1 MGPHSAPFRS
11 ISETNPALSSKTSLR
26 MGMSGT
32 GRTYFIRRYR
42 KGVARSGTEDV
53 FISNEPIAVSDL
65 VRIAHS
71 TGPGKYLLGERGKG
85 IRGFRKITD
94 CLVPEEDD
102 VADALSVLRD
112 PTPSD
117 QEPQSPITDP
127 IMSHTTFEAE
137 TISVRRALKLAEM
150 ENGDLMDVFHS
161 MVRTPLEGGE
171 EYDRFRSDLQSLHAE
186 MERRGFAHPP
196 IQAAEGTVSKNA
208 EHVSSRG
215 RSIMG
220 VSMSPVMA
228 GTIGVG
234 LGALVGWLAT
244 DRHYKQKLDGLNIRI
259 GELESNIKE
268 AERSIRKAE
277 DRMEKAAESATP
289 AATTPFDAR
298 KALNEHFLSEF
309 NFKNGPQY

>member
-1 MGPHSAPFRS
+1 M
-11 ISETNPALSSKTSLR
+11 
-26 MGMSGT
+26 
-32 GRTYFIRRYR
+32 
-42 KGVARSGTEDV
+42 
-53 FISNEPIAVSDL
+53 
-65 VRIAHS
+65 
-71 TGPGKYLLGERGKG
+71 
-85 IRGFRKITD
+85 
-94 CLVPEEDD
+94 
-102 VADALSVLRD
+102 ADALSILRD

-117 QEPQSPITDP
+117 QEPAEPASDP
-127 IMSHTTFEAE
+127 LLTHTTFEAE

-171 EYDRFRSDLQSLHAE
+171 EYDRFRADLQSLHAE
-186 MERRGFAHPP
+186 MERRGFAHPSVK
-196 IQAAEGTVSKNA
+196 AAESSDFSKA
-208 EHVSSRG
+208 EHTSSGG

-228 GTIGVG
+228 GTIGIG

-244 DRHYKQKLDGLNIRI
+244 DRHYKQKLDSLNIRI

-268 AERSIRKAE
+268 AERTLKRAE
-277 DRMEKAAESATP
+277 DRMEKAAESANTP
-289 AATTPFDAR
+289 APTPFDAR

>member
-1 MGPHSAPFRS
+1 
-11 ISETNPALSSKTSLR
+11 
-26 MGMSGT
+26 MSGT
-32 GRTYFIRRYR
+32 GRTYFIRRYQ
-42 KGVARSGTEDV
+42 KGVARSGTKDI
-53 FISNEPIAVSDL
+53 FISNEPIAISDL

-85 IRGFRKITD
+85 IRGFHKITD
-94 CLVPEEDD
+94 CIVPEEDD
-102 VADALSVLRD
+102 MADALSVLRD

-117 QEPQSPITDP
+117 QEPQESVPNP

-161 MVRTPLEGGE
+161 MVRTPLEGGD
-171 EYDRFRSDLQSLHAE
+171 EYDRFRADLQSLHAE
-186 MERRGFAHPP
+186 MERRGFAHPSVK
-196 IQAAEGTVSKNA
+196 AAEGSNLSKA
-208 EHVSSRG
+208 EHTSSGG

-228 GTIGVG
+228 GTIGIG
-234 LGALVGWLAT
+234 LGALVAWLAT

-268 AERSIRKAE
+268 AERSIKRAE
-277 DRMEKAAESATP
+277 DRIEKASESTNTP
-289 AATTPFDAR
+289 VPFDAR

-309 NFKNGPQY
+309 NFRNGPQY

>member
-1 MGPHSAPFRS
+1 
-11 ISETNPALSSKTSLR
+11 
-26 MGMSGT
+26 MSGT
-32 GRTYFIRRYR
+32 GRTYFIRRYQ

-102 VADALSVLRD
+102 MADALSVLRD

-117 QEPQSPITDP
+117 QEPQATTPNP

-137 TISVRRALKLAEM
+137 TISVKRALKLAEM
-150 ENGDLMDVFHS
+150 KNADLMDVFHS
-161 MVRTPLEGGE
+161 MVRTPLEGGD

-186 MERRGFAHPP
+186 MERRGFAHPQ
-196 IQAAEGTVSKNA
+196 IEQAEGSNVSKA
-208 EHVSSRG
+208 EGSTVSSRG

-268 AERSIRKAE
+268 AERSIKRAE
-277 DRMEKAAESATP
+277 DRMEKAAESATIP
-289 AATTPFDAR
+289 APTPFDAR